1 MVNSGV
7 RPASVA
13 GTRQAR
19 TTLIRRAGPT
29 KAGATSGAPAATVK
43 ETSMDKNHLDGSVI
57 QINGVIKE
65 AVGRIVGNDKLEAE
79 GKDEQV
85 EGKAQKRAAE
95 IQDTQKS

>member
-1 MVNSGV
+1 
-7 RPASVA
+7 
-13 GTRQAR
+13 
-19 TTLIRRAGPT
+19 
-29 KAGATSGAPAATVK
+29 
-43 ETSMDKNHLDGSVI
+43 MDKNRLDGSVI